1 MGVVASAGHVLWV
14 TTASR
19 DAQGFT
25 GAWNVAGRVTR
36 TSIHRVAVI
45 LACRMTLGGFIGGCG
60 GDARVELAAA
70 DSMETL
76 GASMAQTLSEYHADL
91 ARVDDERQRAAIQ
104 AFIDRVRADVSDEAA
119 TDTHAD
125 AFQKALERL
134 DTDRRAAWERYTASS
149 DNVATLHEIAQDLRR
164 LALNSM
170 SLDDEVRRYFG
181 DVMKRRK
188 ETKEQVSGK
197 GITNGQQR

>member
-1 MGVVASAGHVLWV
+1 M
-14 TTASR
+14 
-19 DAQGFT
+19 

-36 TSIHRVAVI
+36 TSIHRAAAI
-45 LACRMTLGGFIGGCG
+45 LACRMTLGGFLGGCG

-76 GASMAQTLSEYHADL
+76 GTSMAQTLAEYHADL

-104 AFIDRVRADVSDEAA
+104 AFIDRVRADVSDETA
-119 TDTHAD
+119 TDAHAE

-134 DTDRRAAWERYTASS
+134 DTDRRADWERYTASS
-149 DNVATLHEIAQDLRR
+149 DNVATLREIAQDLRR

-188 ETKEQVSGK
+188 ETKEQATGK
-197 GITNGQQR
+197 GITYEQQR

>member
-1 MGVVASAGHVLWV
+1 VS
-14 TTASR
+14 
-19 DAQGFT
+19 
-25 GAWNVAGRVTR
+25 GRVTR
-36 TSIHRVAVI
+36 TSIHRAAAI
-45 LACRMTLGGFIGGCG
+45 LACLLTLGGFLGGCG

-76 GASMAQTLSEYHADL
+76 GASMAQTLAEYHADL

-104 AFIDRVRADVSDEAA
+104 AFIDRVRADISDEAA

-125 AFQKALERL
+125 AFQRALESL
-134 DTDRRAAWERYTASS
+134 DADRRVAWERYAASS
-149 DNVATLHEIAQDLRR
+149 DNVATLREIAQDIRR

-181 DVMKRRK
+181 DVMRRRK
-188 ETKEQVSGK
+188 ETKEQPSGK
-197 GITNGQQR
+197 GVTHGQQR

>member
-1 MGVVASAGHVLWV
+1 M
-14 TTASR
+14 
-19 DAQGFT
+19 
-25 GAWNVAGRVTR
+25 AGRATR
-36 TSIHRVAVI
+36 TSIHRVAAI
-45 LACRMTLGGFIGGCG
+45 LACRLTLGGLLGGCG

-119 TDTHAD
+119 TDAHAD
-125 AFQKALERL
+125 EFQKGLEGL
-134 DTDRRAAWERYTASS
+134 DADRRVAWERYTASS
-149 DNVATLHEIAQDLRR
+149 DNVATLREIAQGLRR

-170 SLDDEVRRYFG
+170 SLDDELRRYFG
-181 DVMKRRK
+181 DVMQRRK

>member
-1 MGVVASAGHVLWV
+1 M
-14 TTASR
+14 
-19 DAQGFT
+19 T
-25 GAWNVAGRVTR
+25 GPKRQ
-36 TSIHRVAVI
+36 TSIHRAAAI
-45 LACRMTLGGFIGGCG
+45 LACRLTLGGFLGGCG

-119 TDTHAD
+119 TGAHAD
-125 AFQKALERL
+125 GFQKALESL
-134 DTDRRAAWERYTASS
+134 DADRRTAWERYTASS
-149 DNVATLHEIAQDLRR
+149 ANVVTLHEIAQDLRR

-181 DVMKRRK
+181 DVMRRRE
-188 ETKEQVSGK
+188 ETKGQPSGERV
-197 GITNGQQR
+197 THGQQR

>member
-1 MGVVASAGHVLWV
+1 MS
-14 TTASR
+14 
-19 DAQGFT
+19 
-25 GAWNVAGRVTR
+25 GRVTR
-36 TSIHRVAVI
+36 TSIHRAAVI

-104 AFIDRVRADVSDEAA
+104 AFIDRVRADISGETA
-119 TDTHAD
+119 TDVHAD
-125 AFQKALERL
+125 AFQRALENL
-134 DTDRRAAWERYTASS
+134 DADRRVAWERYTASS
-149 DNVATLHEIAQDLRR
+149 DNVATLREIAQDLRR

>member
-1 MGVVASAGHVLWV
+1 M
-14 TTASR
+14 
-19 DAQGFT
+19 
-25 GAWNVAGRVTR
+25 AGRVTR
-36 TSIHRVAVI
+36 TSIHRVAAI
-45 LACRMTLGGFIGGCG
+45 LACGLTLGGFLGGCG

-70 DSMETL
+70 DSMDTL
-76 GASMAQTLSEYHADL
+76 GASMAQTLAEYHADL
-91 ARVDDERQRAAIQ
+91 ARVDDERQRAAIR

-119 TDTHAD
+119 TDAHAD

-134 DTDRRAAWERYTASS
+134 DADRRTAWERYTASS